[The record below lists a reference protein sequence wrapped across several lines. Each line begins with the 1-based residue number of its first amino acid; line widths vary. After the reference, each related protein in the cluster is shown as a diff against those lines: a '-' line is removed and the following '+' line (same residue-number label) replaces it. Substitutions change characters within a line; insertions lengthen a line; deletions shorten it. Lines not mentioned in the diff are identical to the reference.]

1 MNNTK
6 HLRKL
11 VQYLQK
17 SATSFCYR
25 FFRKIFNIF
34 LHVMTDD
41 IICVKLLASERLQN
55 QTCAPSRTPL
65 LNWRLSQ
72 NSIISWG
79 KNVTTFA
86 LDISSTIPRISHS
99 VMHKQSW
106 LLLLLGPSVGRYS
119 QIRSKNS
126 LGNPTQKSIGKCR
139 IPILRN
145 ASQQKREIELKRAV
159 INTDCQI
166 LRNT

>member
-1 MNNTK
+1 M
-6 HLRKL
+6 
-11 VQYLQK
+11 
-17 SATSFCYR
+17 
-25 FFRKIFNIF
+25 
-34 LHVMTDD
+34 
-41 IICVKLLASERLQN
+41 
-55 QTCAPSRTPL
+55 
-65 LNWRLSQ
+65 
-72 NSIISWG
+72 
-79 KNVTTFA
+79 TTFA

-106 LLLLLGPSVGRYS
+106 LLLLLGSSVGRYS

>member
-1 MNNTK
+1 M
-6 HLRKL
+6 
-11 VQYLQK
+11 
-17 SATSFCYR
+17 
-25 FFRKIFNIF
+25 
-34 LHVMTDD
+34 
-41 IICVKLLASERLQN
+41 
-55 QTCAPSRTPL
+55 
-65 LNWRLSQ
+65 
-72 NSIISWG
+72 
-79 KNVTTFA
+79 TTFV
-86 LDISSTIPRISHS
+86 LDISNTIPRISHS

-126 LGNPTQKSIGKCR
+126 LGNPTQKSIGKCK